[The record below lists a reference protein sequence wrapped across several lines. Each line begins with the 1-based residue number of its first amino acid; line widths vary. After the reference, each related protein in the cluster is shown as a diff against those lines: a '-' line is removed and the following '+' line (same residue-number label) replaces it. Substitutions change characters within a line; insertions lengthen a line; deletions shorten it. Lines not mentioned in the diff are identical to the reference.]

1 MLSQERLR
9 ELFVY
14 ENGQLIWTDAGP
26 KRVRNKRAGTVN
38 GQGYRQVGIDGV
50 IYPEHRLIFM
60 YHHGFVPKLIDHI
73 NCVRADNRIENLR
86 PCDQRH
92 NNYNTAGWSKRSLP
106 KGVTWSKKDKRYQ
119 AQLSIGGRNKYL
131 GQFKELADA
140 EHCVRKAREAAHGE
154 FARQHSWEVCNAGST

>member
-1 MLSQERLR
+1 MLSQERLK
-9 ELFVY
+9 ELFIY
-14 ENGQLIWTDAGP
+14 EDGRLIWTDVGP
-26 KRVRNKRAGTVN
+26 KRLRGKRAGTVN
-38 GQGYRQVGIDGV
+38 GSGYRQVKVDGT

-73 NCVRADNRIENLR
+73 NCVRDDNRIENLR

-92 NNYNTAGWSKRSLP
+92 NNYNTVGWSKRSLP

-119 AQLSIGGRNKYL
+119 AQLSIDGRNRYL

-140 EHCVRKAREAAHGE
+140 ERCVREAREAAHGE
-154 FARQHSWEVCNAGST
+154 FARHKED